1 MPRGKP
7 PEGITIGFLGTGEME
22 ADPATDLIEEFLN
35 ESIKPDEPAK
45 FIFPLTQDEFSDSL
59 AGLADMAR
67 KSKIRYEVITNAED
81 KKRRAFTTIAQGSA
95 HQWMATDVFT
105 QMETLLVEAPRS
117 VLFVLWDEKRDD
129 ELQAIVGKF
138 IDAEIQVMDLTNNL
152 AVVGVEGDEGEAP
165 DEAEEEEA
173 GEEPDLDVEAEAEDE
188 DEAEEPVADDTAAY
202 TRAQMEK
209 MSHADVKAIAVG
221 MDLPP
226 RKEREKMIVAI
237 LEKQGTPEVAA
248 EAPVRSQAVP
258 VGPVDDHAP
267 LLDLTGLRDI
277 LDEFGSRFF
286 MGLDEWLTKFSE
298 AAEGFAFNVKPEE
311 PMDVE
316 EPEEAPRVRRLSRTP
331 RAG

>member
-1 MPRGKP
+1 
-7 PEGITIGFLGTGEME
+7 ME

-81 KKRRAFTTIAQGSA
+81 KKRRAFTQIASSSA

-105 QMETLLVEAPRS
+105 QMETLLVEAPRA

-129 ELQAIVGKF
+129 ELLGIVGKF
-138 IDAEIQVMDLTNNL
+138 IDAEIQVLDLTNNL
-152 AVVGVEGDEGEAP
+152 AVVGVEGESEETSDGEP
-165 DEAEEEEA
+165 DEEEA
-173 GEEPDLDVEAEAEDE
+173 GEEPDLDVEAEAADVDE
-188 DEAEEPVADDTAAY
+188 DEAEEPGDAEAVFY

-237 LEKQGTPEVAA
+237 LEKQGTPEAPV
-248 EAPVRSQAVP
+248 EAPVRSQAVT

-267 LLDLTGLRDI
+267 MIDLNGLRDI

-286 MGLDEWLTKFSE
+286 MGLDEWLTKFST
-298 AAEGFAFNVKPEE
+298 AAEGFAFNTTPEK
-311 PMDVE
+311 PMDTEE